1 MATSARRRLRLRRR
15 REERKG
21 LFVRVWVGTTAYIE
35 W

>member
-21 LFVRVWVGTTAYIE
+21 LLVRVWIGTTQLI
-35 W
+35 